1 MKRSIFSHNLFV
13 RSLATPYPNTFLLRA
28 GSENSI
34 KHVHVTWS
42 SVHPDSHALV
52 ANGVFDF
59 MVVGPSTCS
68 LFDLYARV

>member
-1 MKRSIFSHNLFV
+1 MKGKGIYLDENEIKH
-13 RSLATPYPNTFLLRA
+13 LLTQFFRTEFGDA
-28 GSENSI
+28 LPQHVPPPSWLRNSI

-59 MVVGPSTCS
+59 MAV
-68 LFDLYARV
+68 LFV